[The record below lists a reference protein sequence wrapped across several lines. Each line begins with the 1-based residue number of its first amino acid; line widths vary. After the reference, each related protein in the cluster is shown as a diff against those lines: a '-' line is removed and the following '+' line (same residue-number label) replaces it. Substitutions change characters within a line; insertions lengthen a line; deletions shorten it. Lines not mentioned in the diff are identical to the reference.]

1 MPTFESIPLGDLTP
15 AVIRGWHAD
24 LHQAGRPSPNTVAK
38 AYRLLKTILETAV
51 VDELIPR
58 NPCLIKGASVERP
71 AERVPATIDQV
82 YALADTIDDR
92 YRVLIL
98 FAAFTG
104 LRWGELIALTRERFD
119 LEAATVRVVEQY
131 VELKDGSRV
140 LGPPKSAAGVRTVA
154 IPPHIID
161 DIKDHIDRY
170 ANDGPDGLVFPS
182 PEGEPLR
189 RSNFYRRIYQAAA
202 KKAGLPEGFRFHDLR
217 HTGNTL
223 AASTGA
229 STRELMARLGHAS
242 PRAALIYQHASAS
255 RDQLIAES
263 ISEMVRNRPSHMDPE
278 HPDDPFD
285 PGQGPVTPSP

>member
-1 MPTFESIPLGDLTP
+1 VELYEGLLRLHLLPTFEYVKLSDLTT
-15 AVIRGWHAD
+15 AQIRSWHAQ
-24 LHQAGRPSPNTVAK
+24 LHRAGRPSPNTVAK
-38 AYRLLKTILETAV
+38 AYRLLKTILGTPV
-51 VDELIPR
+51 VDELIPK

-71 AERVPATIDQV
+71 AERIPATIEQV
-82 YALADTIDDR
+82 YSLADAIDGR

-104 LRWGELIALTRERFD
+104 LRWGELIALTRQRIDF
-119 LEAATVRVVEQY
+119 EATTVRVVEQY

-140 LGPPKSAAGVRTVA
+140 LGPPKSDAGVRTVA

-161 DIKDHIDRY
+161 ELKDHLERFSE
-170 ANDGPDGLVFPS
+170 AGPVGLVFPS

-189 RSNFYRRIYQAAA
+189 RSNFYRRIYRPAAQSA
-202 KKAGLPEGFRFHDLR
+202 RLPPGFTFHDLR

-242 PRAALIYQHASAS
+242 PRAALIYQHATAS
-255 RDQLIAES
+255 RDQLIAKS
-263 ISEMVRNRPSHMDPE
+263 ISEMVLGRSGDE
-278 HPDDPFD
+278 GGHP
-285 PGQGPVTPSP
+285 QA